1 MCVLVAH
8 AYKGPRV
15 LATTGL
21 GGHGPSGEGQSYG
34 TWRGLLGN
42 PPGRPRI
49 PAPETLCTEGM
60 TQWLSSP
67 PHLASPLTE
76 GPPTA
81 QTPRDQAL
89 GDGPCPP
96 STPTAGPVVFP
107 RAAEERCAGAGR
119 ASAQSRGAEGR
130 AFRGVQAGL
139 LPLGA
144 SDSNLGP
151 LGPGRAL
158 LGLPRLRRWFPWA
171 RQAARGSSWPWLHPG
186 VTRPAW
192 RPPRRS
198 GRKKLGGGGCGP
210 RQPECQVGQVPRPP
224 LLLPLALH
232 KPTSCPRSTGQSLH
246 G

>member
-1 MCVLVAH
+1 MAH

-15 LATTGL
+15 LAPTGL

-42 PPGRPRI
+42 PPGRPQI

-144 SDSNLGP
+144 SDSNLG
-151 LGPGRAL
+151 LEAGEERVL
-158 LGLPRLRRWFPWA
+158 F
-171 RQAARGSSWPWLHPG
+171 
-186 VTRPAW
+186 
-192 RPPRRS
+192 
-198 GRKKLGGGGCGP
+198 
-210 RQPECQVGQVPRPP
+210 
-224 LLLPLALH
+224 
-232 KPTSCPRSTGQSLH
+232 
-246 G
+246 